1 MNEFQKRAL
10 DLLDELLAAPAT
22 KRFTRLLPCPQSDSG
37 AIEKGLRDLPWSEG
51 WAFDVQDSMASRLDI
66 LYTPRSVQGQ
76 KTALW
81 TQGKNFDFSNTTFHG
96 QGEHAGTAL
105 QVLEW
110 RLKKGDAPSS
120 GIVSVYSVE
129 GERYEFKRSE
139 QMMDVELLRV
149 LISGLGEVDHA

>member
-66 LYTPRSVQGQ
+66 LYATLRAGPKDSAVD
-76 KTALW
+76 T
-81 TQGKNFDFSNTTFHG
+81 GKKF
-96 QGEHAGTAL
+96 
-105 QVLEW
+105 
-110 RLKKGDAPSS
+110 
-120 GIVSVYSVE
+120 
-129 GERYEFKRSE
+129 
-139 QMMDVELLRV
+139 
-149 LISGLGEVDHA
+149 

>member
-1 MNEFQKRAL
+1 
-10 DLLDELLAAPAT
+10 
-22 KRFTRLLPCPQSDSG
+22 
-37 AIEKGLRDLPWSEG
+37 
-51 WAFDVQDSMASRLDI
+51 MASRLDI

-96 QGEHAGTAL
+96 RGEHAGTAL

-120 GIVSVYSVE
+120 GVVSVYSIE